1 MKPHE
6 YTEDGVVLFL
16 RRCNKDYTS
25 YGGFQWPSEVGSVV
39 EAPDWKQNDS
49 CGNGLHGWPWGI
61 GLGEG
66 MSFDIIHDS
75 WIVFSAK
82 PGDVVGGLSGG
93 HKAKVKSCVVVASG
107 SFGKCWD
114 VIDKG
119 RDRLI
124 KEVSN
129 GGCEAASSGNS
140 STAAS
145 SGNYS
150 KAASSGNYS
159 KAASSGDSSKAASS
173 GGFSTAASSGDCS
186 TAASSG
192 DYSTAASSGDS
203 SKAASSGGFSTA
215 ASSGN
220 SSKAA
225 SSGDYSTAASSGNSS
240 KAASSGDYSTAASS
254 GNSSKAASSGGFST
268 AEAIGE
274 STMASVC
281 GISGRVKVGSKG
293 AFAIGYKRED
303 GSLDF
308 LVGRAG
314 DNVKPDTWYEVVDF
328 ELKEVSQ

>member
-6 YTEDGVVLFL
+6 HTEDGVVLFL

-25 YGGFQWPSEVGSVV
+25 YGGFQWLSEVGSVV

-49 CGNGLHGWPWGI
+49 CGNGLHGWPWGM

-66 MSFDIIHDS
+66 MNFDIIHDS
-75 WIVFSAK
+75 WVVFSAK
-82 PGDVVGGLSGG
+82 PEDVVGGLGGG

-124 KEVSN
+124 KEMSKRGV
-129 GGCEAASSGNS
+129 EAASSGDS
-140 STAAS
+140 STAASSGNCSKAASSGDSSTAASSGDSSTAASSGNCSKAASSGNCSKAAS

-159 KAASSGDSSKAASS
+159 
-173 GGFSTAASSGDCS
+173 
-186 TAASSG
+186 
-192 DYSTAASSGDS
+192 
-203 SKAASSGGFSTA
+203 TA

-220 SSKAA
+220 
-225 SSGDYSTAASSGNSS
+225 YSTAASSGN
-240 KAASSGDYSTAASS
+240 YSTAASS
-254 GNSSKAASSGGFST
+254 GYSSTAASSGNCSK

-281 GISGRVKVGSKG
+281 GIGGRVKVGSKG